1 MVGQALRVALVGL
14 SAKPAGFGWVNHIH
28 LPYLLTQPNIQIT
41 AVLGSSKAA
50 AEAAIARNS
59 LPSSVR
65 AYGSPEELAHD
76 DSVDLVV
83 VGVPAHLHRSI
94 ILPSLRAG
102 KGLVVEWPIDIS
114 FSESQEIVELA
125 HAKGLRTAVDIQ
137 GRFSKIIEQVAEV
150 VNSGRIGRVLSTSVS
165 GGVPTGG
172 AEPENVGVKYS
183 LQDGSGATIVDIH
196 LAHILECLTH
206 IHGPVRSV
214 SSLIKTMRPTTDIV
228 DMSTGEILEKD
239 VEKSAPDQILVHGEL
254 VHGGAINIHLHG
266 GVGIGGATW
275 NIIGEK
281 GEIVLSAPALIPW
294 INAPNPWKLKILD
307 SSGITEEDVHED
319 EPGKQLAVNRLWD
332 TFLAGKSDTWPDFAH
347 ALSIQKVIDAIKR
360 SNTEKVTVILEQHIV

>member
-1 MVGQALRVALVGL
+1 
-14 SAKPAGFGWVNHIH
+14 
-28 LPYLLTQPNIQIT
+28 
-41 AVLGSSKAA
+41 
-50 AEAAIARNS
+50 
-59 LPSSVR
+59 
-65 AYGSPEELAHD
+65 
-76 DSVDLVV
+76 
-83 VGVPAHLHRSI
+83 
-94 ILPSLRAG
+94 LPSLRAG

-254 VHGGAINIHLHG
+254 VHGGALNIHLHG

-332 TFLAGKSDTWPDFAH
+332 AFLAGKSDTWPDFAH
-347 ALSIQKVIDAIKR
+347 ALSIQKVIDTIKR
-360 SNTEKVTVILEQHIV
+360 SNTEKVTVLLEQDIV